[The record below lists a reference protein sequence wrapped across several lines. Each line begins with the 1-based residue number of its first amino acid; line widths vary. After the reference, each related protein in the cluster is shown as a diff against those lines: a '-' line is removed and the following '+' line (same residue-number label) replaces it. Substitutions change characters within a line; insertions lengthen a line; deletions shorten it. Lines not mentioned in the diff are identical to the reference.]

1 MLRHTAFFLSRDTIT
16 DEERVHMQKGLAYMR
31 FECPS
36 VRALDY
42 GTDIFGGSSHL
53 KETKSWKRTP
63 LWDARTVG
71 PVYNYDVALHLD
83 FDDQAGLDAYNV
95 DDTHHEVGAYDAAV
109 SFGEFTARVDYW
121 YDGPPLIDRGL
132 VRHTAMF
139 LWADDATDAAKQQA
153 TDAFQTLGTAPGV
166 KRVTVSKN
174 VGTTTTDYD
183 WIVDIHVTDPEATS
197 NLIKSDAYADVLRSV
212 IPATKYEWT
221 ARLSHIMRGL

>member
-16 DEERVHMQKGLAYMR
+16 PEERLHMQKGLAYMR

-53 KETKSWKRTP
+53 KEIKSWQRTP
-63 LWDARTVG
+63 LWKAQTTG
-71 PVYNYDVALHLD
+71 PVYNHDVALHLD
-83 FDDQAGLDAYNV
+83 FDDKAGLDAYNA
-95 DDTHHEVGAYDAAV
+95 DDVHHEVGAYDAAV

-121 YDGPPLIDRGL
+121 YDGPPLIDRGA

-139 LWADDATDAAKQQA
+139 LWDDDASDDAKRRAN
-153 TDAFQTLGTAPGV
+153 DAVQSLAAAPGV
-166 KRVTVSKN
+166 KRVTIGIN
-174 VGTTTTDYD
+174 VGPTTTDYD
-183 WIVDIHVTDPEATS
+183 WILDVHVSDVDATRALLQGEAY
-197 NLIKSDAYADVLRSV
+197 KEAMAAVV
-212 IPATKYEWT
+212 PATKFEWT

>member
-1 MLRHTAFFLSRDTIT
+1 MLRHTAFFLARDTT
-16 DEERVHMQKGLAYMR
+16 TPAERVLMQKGLAYMR
-31 FECPS
+31 FECPT

-42 GTDIFGGSSHL
+42 GADIFGGSGHL

-63 LWDARTVG
+63 LWRAKTEG
-71 PVYNYDVALHLD
+71 PAFNYDVALHLD

-95 DDTHHEVGAYDAAV
+95 DDTHHEVGDYDAAV

-132 VRHTAMF
+132 VRHSSMF
-139 LWADDATDAAKQQA
+139 LWADDVTDTAKNRA
-153 TDAFQTLGTAPGV
+153 TDAFRQLASAPGV
-166 KRVTVSKN
+166 KRVNIGEN

-183 WIVDIHVTDPEATS
+183 WILDVHVSDPEATAT
-197 NLIKSDAYADVLRSV
+197 LLKSDAYAEAVAAV

-221 ARLSHIMRGL
+221 ARLSHVMRGL